1 MNVTTAWT
9 TTPSTHDPEDCYQSA
24 HLEKKLFI
32 ALHLTVILIGT
43 PSNLFFLYVSC
54 QHIRNKNELG
64 VYLFNLALSD
74 LLFIMCLPVWIQFTL
89 YDKWLYSSTVCT
101 ACIFL
106 LFTNFYMSAILLC
119 CIAVDR
125 YLAVVHPLKFCTF
138 RKRQTAVS
146 ISIAAWIFI
155 IIFNA
160 ITVMLSSV
168 YDENN
173 SVCLDIFPLQKT
185 QHLVNIARF
194 VVGFF
199 VPALVAGFCYWQI
212 CLEVRRNQA
221 LVLME
226 RRRVFK
232 LLGSVLLTLYLCFGP
247 VHIMMILRVLLEQ
260 CPYPNWLFISYKL
273 SIMLS
278 MLNCLADPLLYCFT
292 SRTGR
297 DSASNVLLF
306 LRRTW
311 KRENQ

>member
-138 RKRQTAVS
+138 RKRQTAVQNCS
-146 ISIAAWIFI
+146 AVW
-155 IIFNA
+155 
-160 ITVMLSSV
+160 VSS
-168 YDENN
+168 E
-173 SVCLDIFPLQKT
+173 
-185 QHLVNIARF
+185 
-194 VVGFF
+194 
-199 VPALVAGFCYWQI
+199 
-212 CLEVRRNQA
+212 
-221 LVLME
+221 
-226 RRRVFK
+226 
-232 LLGSVLLTLYLCFGP
+232 
-247 VHIMMILRVLLEQ
+247 
-260 CPYPNWLFISYKL
+260 
-273 SIMLS
+273 
-278 MLNCLADPLLYCFT
+278 
-292 SRTGR
+292 
-297 DSASNVLLF
+297 
-306 LRRTW
+306 
-311 KRENQ
+311 